1 MNKLYQQLATVP
13 LFLQIIIYS
22 LSAISITLL
31 IISIIK
37 HKNKNISDKLES
49 YFIIIFAPTM
59 LLFLSILIYTLA
71 LAPKLHPYSVT
82 KQDNRI
88 ILKSN
93 SAFLDSAKLS
103 IEKELK
109 DGYLVEYNSNYYK
122 INQKDITD

>member
-1 MNKLYQQLATVP
+1 
-13 LFLQIIIYS
+13 
-22 LSAISITLL
+22 
-31 IISIIK
+31 
-37 HKNKNISDKLES
+37 
-49 YFIIIFAPTM
+49 M

>member
-82 KQDNRI
+82 KQDNHI

-93 SAFLDSAKLS
+93 SAFLESAKLS

-109 DGYLVEYNSNYYK
+109 DGYLVEYKSNYYK
-122 INQKDITD
+122 IDQKDITD